1 MNRSDGMTA
10 KGPGRTVHP
19 PRLAQLLLRISLPRG
34 FQREAI
40 LGDFWEDYRYRW
52 HSQSPGRAR
61 AWYWRE
67 LLSVSAR
74 SWGARLSGVVRRR
87 RKSMAAGGAPAPG
100 TGGMPPIGQR
110 SKASMMSL
118 IWNTI
123 TEDIPYGFRNLLRTP
138 GFTAIAVLSLAL
150 GMAPMTAIGSFVNAA
165 FFRPLP
171 VVEEQERLVAIFRG
185 VSGPVSWLDIQDVRQ
200 QVDALE
206 DAAAFSLGSE
216 INLTTEQ
223 TTRQVMGAEVSTNYF
238 DVLRVPMA
246 QGRSFAEHEGEPE
259 ADPVAVLGHALWQ
272 EHYAGDS
279 QVLGKTIRLNGVD
292 RTIIGVAAEGLL
304 GPEQP
309 IEYAAFIPIAQER
322 AENRG
327 WRGMAAFGRLGD
339 GATIEQVRT
348 QLDVLSAR
356 LQEEYPEL
364 WIDEHGRESEFAVYP
379 ISALRVK
386 PNYRYQIFMMVGLFI
401 LLGLLVLATACS
413 NLANLLLARGSKR
426 GTEIAVRLAMG
437 ADRRTLVAMLL
448 SESVVLGCAGG
459 GLGLLLTHWAT
470 QALAAGRIG
479 PGFGIDLTVDW
490 RVFAFTAFVS
500 VFTGALFGLIPALQ
514 ASSPDLTSALKGE
527 RTVFRRTRGI
537 SFRNFLVVT
546 QVAASLILLVSAG
559 VVLRGLQQ
567 SRSLDLGFEPEGIVA
582 VQIDLRQGSYSE
594 DQGRQFF
601 ADLLMRLSAIPQI
614 DAADLTVSIPFGDS
628 RWMAN
633 VVPEGIEK
641 TPETEVLADESMVT
655 PGYFDLMG
663 MSVLQGQAFGPGD
676 VDGAREVAIINETLA
691 DRLWPDESAVGKRF
705 HRASSTI
712 EVVGVVRDAR
722 YGPPQG
728 EQIRHIWVPFA
739 QSYHENMFLLVKA
752 RGDAGVVIPTIR
764 QVVSELDPELPVLE
778 PRLMTTVINESA
790 GDARLI
796 SGLMAGAGMVALFLA
811 VTGLYGVI
819 SFIVSQRTHE
829 VGVRIALGADR
840 GKVVR
845 MILLQGLRMTGIG
858 IVVGLLAA
866 FGLAHVLAAMIAA
879 VNPLDPVAP
888 LIGAA
893 ILLAA
898 AILATFIPAL
908 RASRVDPMVALR
920 HE

>member
-1 MNRSDGMTA
+1 M
-10 KGPGRTVHP
+10 
-19 PRLAQLLLRISLPRG
+19 LLRISLPRG

-67 LLSVSAR
+67 LFAVSTR
-74 SWGARLSGVVRRR
+74 SWASRLRKVVRRPR
-87 RKSMAAGGAPAPG
+87 DSEAGEGSPVAPG
-100 TGGMPPIGQR
+100 GGMPPIGSGGKTSTMR
-110 SKASMMSL
+110 L
-118 IWNTI
+118 IGNII
-123 TEDIPYGFRNLLRTP
+123 TEDIPYGFRNLLRSP

-150 GMAPMTAIGSFVNAA
+150 GMAPMTAIGSFVNAG

-171 VVEEQERLVAIFRG
+171 LVEEQERLVAIFRG
-185 VSGPVSWLDIQDVRQ
+185 VSGPVSWLDVKDVRE

-206 DAAAFSLGSE
+206 DAAAYSLGLDL
-216 INLTTEQ
+216 NLTTEQ
-223 TTRQVMGAEVSTNYF
+223 TTRQIIGAEVSTNYF
-238 DVLRVPMA
+238 EVLRVPMGL
-246 QGRSFAEHEGEPE
+246 GRSFAEYEGAPE
-259 ADPVAVLGHALWQ
+259 ADPVAVIGHALWQ
-272 EHYAGDS
+272 DHYAGDS
-279 QVLGKTIRLNGVD
+279 EVLGKSIRLNGVD

-304 GPEQP
+304 SPEQP
-309 IEYAAFIPIAQER
+309 IEHAAFIPITPER
-322 AENRG
+322 GENHG
-327 WRGMAAFGRLGD
+327 WRGMAAFGRLVD
-339 GATIEQVRT
+339 SATLEQVRT

-356 LQEEYPEL
+356 LQDEHPEL
-364 WIDEHGRESEFAVYP
+364 WVDEYGRADQFAVYS

-386 PNYRYQIFMMVGLFI
+386 PNYRYQIFMMVGLTV
-401 LLGLLVLATACS
+401 LLGVLVLATACS

-479 PGFGIDLTVDW
+479 PSFGIDLTVDW
-490 RVFAFTAFVS
+490 RVFAFTAIVS

-527 RTVFRRTRGI
+527 RTVFRRSRGV

-582 VQIDLRQGSYSE
+582 VQIDLRQGAYSE
-594 DQGRQFF
+594 DQGRRFF
-601 ADLLMRLSAIPQI
+601 EDLLTRLSASSQI
-614 DAADLTVSIPFGDS
+614 EAADLTVSLPFGNS

-633 VVPEGIEK
+633 VVPEGTER
-641 TPETEVLADESMVT
+641 TPETEMLTDESMVT
-655 PGYFDLMG
+655 PGYFDLLG
-663 MSVLQGQAFGPGD
+663 MPILRGQTFEPGD
-676 VDGAREVAIINETLA
+676 VDGAREVAVINETLA
-691 DRLWPDESAVGKRF
+691 DKLWPEESAIGKRF
-705 HRASSTI
+705 YRGSKTI
-712 EVVGVVRDAR
+712 EVIGVLQNAR

-728 EQIRHIWVPFA
+728 EPTRHMWVPFA
-739 QSYHENMFLLVKA
+739 QSYQESMFLMVKA
-752 RGDAGVVIPTIR
+752 RGDAGAVIPTIR

-778 PRLMTTVINESA
+778 PRLMTTVISQSA
-790 GDARLI
+790 GDAQLI
-796 SGLMAGAGMVALFLA
+796 SALMAGAGLVTLFLA

-840 GKVVR
+840 AEVVR
-845 MILLQGLRMTGIG
+845 MILLQGLRMTGVG

-866 FGLAHVLAAMIAA
+866 LGLAHVLAAMIAA
-879 VNPLDPVAP
+879 VNPMDPVAP

-898 AILATFIPAL
+898 AILATLIPAL